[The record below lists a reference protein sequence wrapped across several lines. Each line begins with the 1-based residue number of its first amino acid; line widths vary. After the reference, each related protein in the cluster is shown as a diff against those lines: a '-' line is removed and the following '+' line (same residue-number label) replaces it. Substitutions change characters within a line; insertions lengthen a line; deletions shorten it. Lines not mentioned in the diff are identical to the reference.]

1 MRLQYGIHLTIMAS
15 AWIFSASATP
25 ADPPDPT
32 LVQIECSEPNGK
44 ARRGTGVVISPDG
57 MVLTA
62 RHVFLGTSPTERSDT
77 TCFGRLGQALLG
89 QSQMTPQYVSVRY
102 DAAILKYPGL
112 ANAPHLTF
120 CPIEQRHKR
129 APVIAAGFPLRSA
142 TGQPSERMGILATVE
157 PDPRGLVESD
167 AATTSGMSGGRV
179 TLVAN
184 GALVG
189 IVAGV
194 DPDPATGY
202 PNAYAIL
209 AASRIAPEFA
219 QFGLVTNPDFCAPK
233 PRMISPPMPADGPW
247 VPADG
252 DQKLGMKAD
261 EGFCYLVR
269 VWGTFD
275 EPTDSVAVRIDE
287 AQDYVLTGSAG
298 DARDHGAEVRCVRF

>member
-1 MRLQYGIHLTIMAS
+1 MRRHLLFGAALVLS
-15 AWIFSASATP
+15 CATGAI
-25 ADPPDPT
+25 ADQPDLT
-32 LVQIECSEPNGK
+32 LVHIECSEPGGK
-44 ARRGTGVVISPDG
+44 PRRGTGVVVSADG

-62 RHVFLGTSPTERSDT
+62 RHVLLGTSPTENPAT
-77 TCFGRLGQALLG
+77 TCFGRLGQALVP
-89 QSQMTPQYVSVRY
+89 QSQMTPQFVSARY
-102 DAAILKYPGL
+102 DAAIMRYPGL
-112 ANAPHLTF
+112 TGAAHLTF
-120 CPIEQRHKR
+120 CPIGQEHKR
-129 APVIAAGFPLRSA
+129 AAVIAAGFPLRSA

-179 TLVAN
+179 TFADN

-209 AASRIAPEFA
+209 AASRIAPEFD
-219 QFGLVTNPDFCAPK
+219 QFGLATDPDLCAPK
-233 PRMISPPMPADGPW
+233 PRVVSFPAPADGPW

-252 DQKLGMKAD
+252 DLRLGMKAD
-261 EGFCYLVR
+261 EGVCYLVQ

-275 EPTDSVAVRIDE
+275 APTDSVAVILDDTQE
-287 AQDYVLTGSAG
+287 YVLTGIDKS
-298 DARDHGAEVRCVRF
+298 ARDHGAEARCTRF